1 MAARCIECHM
11 FGLLTHVCGAQDQ
24 VLFLG
29 LAAMQLWRLFLGL
42 ALMATGSL
50 LLGALTAMMGQVIV
64 GTRLF
69 LGPTATGI
77 G

>member
-1 MAARCIECHM
+1 MAARCTECHM
-11 FGLLTHVCGAQDQ
+11 FGLLMHICGDQ

-42 ALMATGSL
+42 AMMATGSL

-69 LGPTATGI
+69 LGPTTTGI